1 MHPSAERLY
10 KAAKELKG
18 AEGQSAVARLLNES
32 PQNINNW
39 ESRGVSR
46 PGAIKAQ
53 AALGCDANWVLTG
66 GGQMAPTPAPAEAD
80 NALEYAGPVSGHR
93 RVPVVG
99 TAKMGEDGFYEELSP
114 FPGAGDGYVEHVSA
128 DPNAYALRVRGSS
141 MYPAIRDGSYVVIEP
156 NGQPVPGEPVLV
168 ILRNGKKMVK
178 EFLIERQ
185 DSIEV
190 ESVNGGHRH
199 TIYRDELESV
209 QPVSAVLYRSKW
221 KPD

>member
-1 MHPSAERLY
+1 MGLAERIREAMGEMSPAELARRAKVTPGAVTQWLDGTTKSLRGE
-10 KAAKELKG
+10 KAAQLE
-18 AEGQSAVARLLNES
+18 VATGYRATWLATGS
-32 PQNINNW
+32 GPK
-39 ESRGVSR
+39 
-46 PGAIKAQ
+46 KA
-53 AALGCDANWVLTG
+53 AA
-66 GGQMAPTPAPAEAD
+66 AD